1 MIGIIGFFAVLLGR
15 YLSLVSIFIVPKI
28 KGKILN
34 GSIPILTYGG
44 IRGGI
49 SLALALA
56 LLTTNGTN
64 KELSNLL
71 IGMTFISVLMSNL
84 IQGMTLKYMISAF
97 YGSINKCSSEAK
109 TKVNTNAN
117 EESNENKTNNLT
129 LLERLDVKLQLLFNK
144 LNTGCKNNIV
154 KSSVLSEDNKTL
166 KTNINDLKE
175 NIHNKITSVVE
186 NIEPKLNNYNI
197 DSVKNEFDK
206 ELNFD
211 ASYELTDKELD
222 LDNMTELEKDQL

>member
-1 MIGIIGFFAVLLGR
+1 M
-15 YLSLVSIFIVPKI
+15 

-56 LLTTNGTN
+56 LLTTSGTN

-97 YGSINKCSSEAK
+97 YGSVNKCSNRNSEAE
-109 TKVNTNAN
+109 TKVNANVN
-117 EESNENKTNNLT
+117 EESSENKTNNLT
-129 LLERLDVKLQLLFNK
+129 LLEILDVKIQLLFNK

-154 KSSVLSEDNKTL
+154 KSAILNEDNKR
-166 KTNINDLKE
+166 IEKE
-175 NIHNKITSVVE
+175 DVNNSYNVNSLVVK
-186 NIEPKLNNYNI
+186 NVEPVLNN
-197 DSVKNEFDK
+197 DSLGKEFMEKYSDS
-206 ELNFD
+206 
-211 ASYELTDKELD
+211 SYELTDSELD